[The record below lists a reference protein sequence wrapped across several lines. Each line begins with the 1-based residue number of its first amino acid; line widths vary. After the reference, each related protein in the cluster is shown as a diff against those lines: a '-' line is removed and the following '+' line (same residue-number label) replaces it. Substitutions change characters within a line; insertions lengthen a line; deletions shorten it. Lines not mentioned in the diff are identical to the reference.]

1 MEKIVFESSNILIS
15 KINNSYFVDEISN
28 GEILSSSIAMN
39 KDEINDY
46 LINNGYN
53 KINVNSIE

>member
-1 MEKIVFESSNILIS
+1 MEKIVFESDNILIS
-15 KINNSYFVDEISN
+15 KINNNYFVDEILN

-39 KDEINDY
+39 KGEINDY

-53 KINVNSIE
+53 GININSIE